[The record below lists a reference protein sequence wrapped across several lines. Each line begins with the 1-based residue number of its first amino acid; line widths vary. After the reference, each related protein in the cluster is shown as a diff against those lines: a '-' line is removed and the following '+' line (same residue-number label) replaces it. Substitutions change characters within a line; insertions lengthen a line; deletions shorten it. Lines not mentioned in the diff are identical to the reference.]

1 MNWMDCPEIEKRLV
15 KEWTLAQTGIVRAY
29 RNKEI
34 TPQKYGKLK
43 KKLKE
48 LLEQIYQ
55 VFLYNEQVHDAIGEC
70 YESNSN
76 C

>member
-1 MNWMDCPEIEKRLV
+1 MNWVDCPLLEKQLV
-15 KEWTLAQTGIVRAY
+15 REWTLAQTGIVRAY

-43 KKLKE
+43 KKLGI

-55 VFLYNEQVHDAIGEC
+55 VFLYNEAVHDAIKEC
-70 YESNSN
+70 ER
-76 C
+76 

>member
-1 MNWMDCPEIEKRLV
+1 MNWVDCPLLEKQLV
-15 KEWTLAQTGIVRAY
+15 REWTYAQTGIVRAY

-43 KKLKE
+43 KKLGI

-55 VFLYNEQVHDAIGEC
+55 VFLYNERVHDAIKEC
-70 YESNSN
+70 ER
-76 C
+76 

>member
-1 MNWMDCPEIEKRLV
+1 MNWMDCPLLEKQLV
-15 KEWTLAQTGIVRAY
+15 REWTLAQTGIVRAY

-43 KKLKE
+43 KKLGI

-55 VFLYNEQVHDAIGEC
+55 VFLYNERVHDAIKEC
-70 YESNSN
+70 ER
-76 C
+76 